1 MIVNAY
7 IYQQLFGKPLVFYV
21 VDKTSK
27 QLGIFRPSQEFVER
41 GEQKVIQAIEVHRKF
56 FGDNPKYD
64 INEYY
69 VEETL

>member
-1 MIVNAY
+1 
-7 IYQQLFGKPLVFYV
+7 

-27 QLGIFRPSQEFVER
+27 QLGIFRPSKEFVER

-56 FGDNPKYD
+56 FGENPTYD